1 MLNSI
6 MQIKEE
12 IKGEIQN
19 SRTATLFIIR
29 YISPHT
35 YYYYLT
41 NTDFEGKV
49 RLTFDDFDI
58 HQESKLVVIDGDSS
72 TSFYSWS
79 QRPVYESKSRK
90 IQINYISSMEFW
102 DKLDVW
108 VIKTGFKITYEFVSA
123 DGSWDVKPDTGC
135 DATEKD
141 GGLLVLH
148 STPRFG
154 AATGAGRGGGAGR
167 REAVLSAGGNVNS
180 WQPLDCIWVIKPSS
194 YDNAVYAKLLQ
205 LKSAVTSSFNRLD
218 IREGVNSVAPLLLNL
233 QDSLNYPV
241 DGANGGIP
249 TEFVSRTGFY
259 IRLSMVYSKLD
270 LFEMVYARY
279 DMKRESLIYRS
290 DILFQVKV
298 QTGVIQRMSPHD
310 CVSISHNF
318 VSFRVTSL
326 TFLSLNHTE

>member
-1 MLNSI
+1 M
-6 MQIKEE
+6 
-12 IKGEIQN
+12 
-19 SRTATLFIIR
+19 
-29 YISPHT
+29 
-35 YYYYLT
+35 
-41 NTDFEGKV
+41 
-49 RLTFDDFDI
+49 TFDDFDI
-58 HQESKLVVIDGDSS
+58 HQESKLVVIDGDAS

-79 QRPVYESKSRK
+79 QRPVYESKTRK

-154 AATGAGRGGGAGR
+154 AARGAVGGRSGAR
-167 REAVLSAGGNVNS
+167 REAVLSSGGNVAS

-270 LFEMVYARY
+270 LFEMVYAGFHNQTKVSGAETLGRIARTVLVNNY
-279 DMKRESLIYRS
+279 LVIKIILVGGKLVFNRQMEEPKRKIP
-290 DILFQVKV
+290 D
-298 QTGVIQRMSPHD
+298 
-310 CVSISHNF
+310 
-318 VSFRVTSL
+318 
-326 TFLSLNHTE
+326 